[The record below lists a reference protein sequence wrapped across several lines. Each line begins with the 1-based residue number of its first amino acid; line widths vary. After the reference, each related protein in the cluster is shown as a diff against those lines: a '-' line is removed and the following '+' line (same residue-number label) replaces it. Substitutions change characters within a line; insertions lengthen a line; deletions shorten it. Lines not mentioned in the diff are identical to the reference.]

1 MIYKQIGFQ
10 SDNNQEG
17 KDIMAINKEDLY
29 FFIKK
34 PRFAVVISVFIVI
47 LGLLS
52 LFGLQQ
58 EKYPNIT
65 PPQVSVSASY
75 PGASAAVIES
85 SVASLL
91 ESELNGVKDMLYMSS
106 TSYDASYSLD
116 IYFKTGTDND
126 VNLMNVQNK
135 IQQVQALL
143 PSDVT
148 AQGVTAETQVGGTGA
163 IILNLASDNDSWSQL
178 DLTNYANIYVKD
190 AIKRISGVGSVN
202 VFGADDYS
210 MRIWLDPA
218 KLASYKVSIS
228 EIKTAIQNQNAQF
241 ATGALGDQP
250 TDANPSL
257 KLSLLTKGRLQTP
270 EEFGNIIV
278 RSNSDGS
285 NVRLKELARIELGAK
300 TYTKFGLVDTKPG
313 ALIQVMPLPG
323 ANTIEICNNVYKT
336 MDELSRTLPDSLKLD
351 IMMDSST
358 FINESMSEVEFTII
372 LTSLI
377 VILIIFVF
385 LGDFNATLI
394 PCVTIPVSLIGTFI
408 ALKVLGM
415 SLNLLTLFALV
426 LAVAVVVDDA
436 IVVIENVKRHMETGK
451 SAVEATQISMKEV
464 GGSLVAMASVLMAV
478 FVPMCFM
485 TGLSGTMYK
494 QFAVCIAVSI
504 ALSAICALSL
514 SPAMCSII
522 LKTSKPKQN
531 DKLTWLKIAQEYIN
545 RGLAIFNENFNKLTN
560 YYLDI
565 VKKFVH
571 DQKLTIITYIAI
583 VLLMLGL
590 FKIIPTGFIPD
601 EDQGTLIA
609 AITLPDGASLNRTKD
624 VCIKFTKAIEDIE
637 GIDKDRIIA
646 FGGMGPSNQANVVIQ
661 LKEWG
666 ERKVGPIGWVIRKIQ
681 GRPTNLSHNAI
692 LGEIYKRTSDI
703 NEASIFTLSPPAID
717 GLGMMGGFEFQLLST
732 GNANFQ
738 DIAATAA
745 EFAGMANQDAALQNV
760 YTQFQANVP
769 QYLLNIDYDKA
780 LAQGVDISELQNTLS
795 STLSYSYL
803 NDFNKLGRVFKVF
816 MQAEGDYRNKI
827 EDLQKIYVINTK
839 GEPVPVMTMMNAKQ
853 TVGAVS
859 ITRFNQFRSAKIQ
872 GSQANGKSSGEAM
885 NAMEALA
892 KKTLPRDYSFA
903 WSGTSLQERESSG
916 QTGIVVGFALLF
928 VYLFLVALYESWTI
942 PVAVLL
948 ISPVALVGALIF
960 QLMMGQSLDLYS
972 QVGLIT
978 LIGLAAK
985 QSILIVEF
993 AKDEHEVN
1001 GLTIYDAAVKAAE
1014 LRFRAIMMTEAA
1026 FILGIL
1032 PLLFAT
1038 GAGANSRI
1046 SVGSTVIGGM
1056 IVAATLGTIL
1066 TPAFYVIIQNF
1077 VDKKWNNKADN

>member
-1 MIYKQIGFQ
+1 MTIK
-10 SDNNQEG
+10 
-17 KDIMAINKEDLY
+17 KEDLY

-34 PRFAVVISVFIVI
+34 PRFAVVISILIVI

-65 PPQVSVSASY
+65 PPQVTISAYY

-85 SVASLL
+85 SIASLL
-91 ESELNGVKDMLYMSS
+91 ESQLNGVQDMIYMAS
-106 TSYDASYSLD
+106 TSYDGAYNLN

-126 VNLMNVQNK
+126 INLMNVQNK
-135 IQQVQALL
+135 LQQVQSLL
-143 PSDVT
+143 PQEVLQ
-148 AQGVTAETQVGGTGA
+148 QGLTAENKVGGAGA
-163 IILNLASDNDSWSQL
+163 IILNLASEDDSWNQL

-190 AIKRISGVGSVN
+190 AIKRINGVGSVN

-210 MRIWLDPA
+210 MRIWIDPH
-218 KLASYKVSIS
+218 KLASYKVSIAD
-228 EIKTAIQNQNAQF
+228 IKNAIRNQNIQLSS
-241 ATGALGDQP
+241 GALGDQP

-285 NVRLKELARIELGAK
+285 KLKLKEISRVELGAK
-300 TYTKFGLVDTKPG
+300 SYSMFGIVNTKPA

-323 ANTIEICNNVYKT
+323 ANTVEICNNIYKT
-336 MDELSRTLPDSLKLD
+336 MDELSQTFPDSLKLD

-358 FINESMSEVEFTII
+358 FINESMSEVEFTIL
-372 LTSLI
+372 LTSII

-385 LGDFNATLI
+385 LGDFKATLI
-394 PCVTIPVSLIGTFI
+394 PCVTIPVSLVGTFI
-408 ALKVLGM
+408 ALKALGM

-436 IVVIENVKRHMETGK
+436 IVVIENVKRHIEDGK
-451 SAVEATQISMKEV
+451 SALEATQITMGEV
-464 GGSLVAMASVLMAV
+464 GGSLVAMAAVLMAV

-485 TGLSGTMYK
+485 SGLSGTMYK

-504 ALSAICALSL
+504 AFSAVCALSL

-522 LKTSKPKQN
+522 LKPSKKKKNFDKFLWVKTAQEYLN
-531 DKLTWLKIAQEYIN
+531 KGIEIFNEYFDKLTKYYI
-545 RGLAIFNENFNKLTN
+545 
-560 YYLDI
+560 DI

-571 DQKLTIITYIAI
+571 NKKLTIITYIAI

-601 EDQGTLIA
+601 EDQGMLISVV
-609 AITLPDGASLNRTKD
+609 TLPDGASLNRTKD
-624 VCIKFTKAIEDIE
+624 VCLKFIKAIEDIE
-637 GIDKDRIIA
+637 GIDKDRVIA
-646 FGGMGPSNQANVVIQ
+646 FGGFGPSNQANIVIQ
-661 LKEWG
+661 LTEWG
-666 ERKVGPIGWVIRKIQ
+666 ERKVNPISWVIRKIQ
-681 GRPTNLSHNAI
+681 GKQTDLSHNGI
-692 LGEIYKRTSDI
+692 LGEIYKRTADI
-703 NEASIFTLSPPAID
+703 KEAAIFTLSPPAID
-717 GLGMMGGFEFQLLST
+717 GLGMAGGFEYQLMST
-732 GNANFQ
+732 GNASVQ
-738 DIAATAA
+738 DIAAFA
-745 EFAGMANQDAALQNV
+745 EEFIAKANQEPALQNV

-769 QYLLNIDYDKA
+769 QYQLDIDYEKA
-780 LAQGVDISELQNTLS
+780 LAQGVDLSELHDTLA
-795 STLSYSYL
+795 STLSYSYI

-827 EDLQKIYVINTK
+827 EDLQKIFVMNQK
-839 GEPVPVMTMMNAKQ
+839 GQPVPIMTMITPKQ

-859 ITRFNQFRSAKIQ
+859 ITRFNQFRAAQIQ
-872 GSQANGKSSGEAM
+872 GSPASGKSSGEAM
-885 NAMEALA
+885 KAMQDLS
-892 KKTLPRDYSFA
+892 KKILPRDYTFA
-903 WSGTSLQERESSG
+903 WSGTSLQEKESSG
-916 QTGIVVGFALLF
+916 QTGLVVGFALLF
-928 VYLFLVALYESWTI
+928 VYLFLVALYESWMI

-948 ISPVALVGALIF
+948 ISPVAVVGALIF
-960 QLMMGQSLDLYS
+960 QLMMDQALDLYS

-993 AKDEHEVN
+993 AKEEHEAH
-1001 GLTIYDAAVKAAE
+1001 GLSIYDAAIKAAF

-1032 PLLFAT
+1032 PLLFAS

-1056 IVAATLGTIL
+1056 IVAATLGTVL
-1066 TPAFYVIIQNF
+1066 TPAFYVIIQDI
-1077 VDKKWNNKADN
+1077 VDKYFNNKSEQDDETI

>member
-1 MIYKQIGFQ
+1 
-10 SDNNQEG
+10 
-17 KDIMAINKEDLY
+17 MAINKEDLY

-34 PRFAVVISVFIVI
+34 PRFAVVISVLIVI

-65 PPQVSVSASY
+65 PPQVTISASY

-85 SVASLL
+85 SIASLL
-91 ESELNGVKDMLYMSS
+91 ESQLNGVQDMIYMSS
-106 TSYDASYSLD
+106 TSYDNAYNLT
-116 IYFKTGTDND
+116 IFFKTGTDND
-126 VNLMNVQNK
+126 INLMNVQNK
-135 IQQVQALL
+135 LQQVQALL
-143 PSDVT
+143 PQEVVQ
-148 AQGVTAETQVGGTGA
+148 QGLTAENKVGGAGA
-163 IILNLASDNDSWSQL
+163 IILNLASEDGSWNQL

-190 AIKRISGVGSVN
+190 AIKRINGVGSVN

-210 MRIWLDPA
+210 MRIWLDPT
-218 KLASYKVSIS
+218 KLASYKVTIA
-228 EIKTAIQNQNAQF
+228 EIQNAIRTQNIQLSA
-241 ATGALGDQP
+241 GALGDKP
-250 TDANPSL
+250 TNANPSL

-278 RSNSDGS
+278 RSNADGS
-285 NVRLKELARIELGAK
+285 KIRLKDLSRVELGAK
-300 TYTKFGLVDTKPG
+300 SYSMFGIVDGQPA

-323 ANTIEICNNVYKT
+323 ANTVEICNNIYKT
-336 MDELSRTLPDSLKLD
+336 IDELSATFPDSLKLD

-358 FINESMSEVEFTII
+358 FINESMNEVEFTIL

-385 LGDFNATLI
+385 LGDFKATLI
-394 PCVTIPVSLIGTFI
+394 PCVTIPVSLVGTFI
-408 ALKVLGM
+408 ALKALGM

-436 IVVIENVKRHMETGK
+436 IVVIENVKRHIEEGK
-451 SAVEATQISMKEV
+451 SAIEATQITMGEV
-464 GGSLVAMASVLMAV
+464 GGSLVAMAAVLMAV

-485 TGLSGTMYK
+485 SGLSGTMYK

-504 ALSAICALSL
+504 AFSAVCALSL
-514 SPAMCSII
+514 SPAMCSIL
-522 LKTSKPKQN
+522 LKPAKKNENEKPS
-531 DKLTWLKIAQEYIN
+531 WIKIAEEYIN
-545 RGLAIFNENFNKLTN
+545 KGLAIFNENFDKLTN
-560 YYLDI
+560 YYTEL
-565 VKKFVH
+565 VKKFVY
-571 DQKLTIITYIAI
+571 DKKLTIITYIAI

-590 FKIIPTGFIPD
+590 FKVIPTGFIPD
-601 EDQGTLIA
+601 EDQGMLISVV
-609 AITLPDGASLNRTKD
+609 TLPDGASLNRTEA
-624 VCIKFTKAIEDIE
+624 VCNKFIKAIDGIE
-637 GIDKDRIIA
+637 GIDKERVIA
-646 FGGMGPSNQANVVIQ
+646 FGGFGPSNQATIVIQ

-666 ERKVGPIGWVIRKIQ
+666 ERKVNPISWVIRAIQ
-681 GRPTNLSHNAI
+681 GRQTDLSHNGI
-692 LGEIYKRTSDI
+692 LSEIYKRTADI

-717 GLGMMGGFEFQLLST
+717 GLGMAGGFEYQLMST
-732 GNANFQ
+732 GNASVQ
-738 DIAATAA
+738 DLAAFTSEFIAK
-745 EFAGMANQDAALQNV
+745 ANEDPALNYV

-769 QYLLNIDYDKA
+769 QYQLDIDYDKA
-780 LAQGVDISELQNTLS
+780 LAQGVDLNELHNTLA
-795 STLSYSYL
+795 STLSYSYI

-827 EDLQKIYVINTK
+827 EDLQKIFVINK
-839 GEPVPVMTMMNAKQ
+839 NGQPVPIMTMITPKQ

-859 ITRFNQFRSAKIQ
+859 ITRFNQFRSAQIQ
-872 GSQANGKSSGEAM
+872 GSPASGKSSGDAM
-885 NAMEALA
+885 KAMANLS
-892 KKTLPRDYSFA
+892 KKYLPHDYTYA
-903 WSGTSLQERESSG
+903 WSGTSLQEQESSG
-916 QTGIVVGFALLF
+916 QTGLVVGFALLF
-928 VYLFLVALYESWTI
+928 VYLFLVALYESWMI

-948 ISPVALVGALIF
+948 ISPVALIGALIF
-960 QLMMGQSLDLYS
+960 QLMMGQALDLYS

-993 AKDEHEVN
+993 AKEEHESH
-1001 GLTIYDAAVKAAE
+1001 GLSIYDAAIKAAI

-1032 PLLFAT
+1032 PLLFAS

-1056 IVAATLGTIL
+1056 IVAATLGTVL
-1066 TPAFYVIIQNF
+1066 TPAFYVIVQDM
-1077 VDKKWNNKADN
+1077 VDKKFNNKRELV

>member
-1 MIYKQIGFQ
+1 
-10 SDNNQEG
+10 
-17 KDIMAINKEDLY
+17 MAINKEDLY

-34 PRFAVVISVFIVI
+34 PRFAVVISVIIVI

-65 PPQVSVSASY
+65 PPQVTISAYY
-75 PGASAAVIES
+75 PGASASVIES
-85 SVASLL
+85 SIASLL
-91 ESELNGVKDMLYMSS
+91 ESQLNGVKDMIYMSS
-106 TSYDASYSLD
+106 TSYDGAYNLN

-126 VNLMNVQNK
+126 INLMNVQNK
-135 IQQVQALL
+135 LQQVQALL
-143 PSDVT
+143 PQEVMQ
-148 AQGVTAETQVGGTGA
+148 QGLTAENKVGGAGA
-163 IILNLASDNDSWSQL
+163 IILNLASDNESWNQL

-190 AIKRISGVGSVN
+190 AIKRINGVGSVN

-218 KLASYKVSIS
+218 KLASYKVTIA
-228 EIKTAIQNQNAQF
+228 EIQNAIRTQNVQLSA
-241 ATGALGDQP
+241 GALGDKP
-250 TDANPSL
+250 TNANPSL

-270 EEFGNIIV
+270 EEFGNIII
-278 RSNSDGS
+278 RSNKDGS
-285 NVRLKELARIELGAK
+285 KLRLKEVSRVELGAK
-300 TYTKFGLVDTKPG
+300 SYSMFGIVDGKPA

-323 ANTIEICNNVYKT
+323 ANTVEICNNIYKT
-336 MDELSRTLPDSLKLD
+336 MDELSQTLPDSLKLD
-351 IMMDSST
+351 IMMDSSV
-358 FINESMSEVEFTII
+358 FINESMDEVEFTIL

-385 LGDFNATLI
+385 LGDFKATLI
-394 PCVTIPVSLIGTFI
+394 PCVTIPVSLVGTFI
-408 ALKVLGM
+408 ALKALGM

-436 IVVIENVKRHMETGK
+436 IVVIENVKRHIEDGK
-451 SAVEATQISMKEV
+451 SALEATQITMGEV
-464 GGSLVAMASVLMAV
+464 GGSLVAMAAVLMAV

-504 ALSAICALSL
+504 AFSAVCALSL

-522 LKTSKPKQN
+522 LKPSKKKEN
-531 DKLTWLKIAQEYIN
+531 DKLPWLKIAEEYIN
-545 RGLAIFNENFNKLTN
+545 KGLEIFNEKFDKLTD
-560 YYLDI
+560 YYIEL

-571 DQKLTIITYIAI
+571 DKKLTIITYVAI

-590 FKIIPTGFIPD
+590 FKVIPTGFIPD
-601 EDQGTLIA
+601 EDQGMLISVV
-609 AITLPDGASLNRTKD
+609 TLPDGASLNRTEA
-624 VCIKFTKAIEDIE
+624 VCNKFIRAIDGIE
-637 GIDKDRIIA
+637 GIDKDRVIA
-646 FGGMGPSNQANVVIQ
+646 FGGFGPSNQATIVIQ

-666 ERKVGPIGWVIRKIQ
+666 ERKVNPIDWVLRVIQ
-681 GRPTNLSHNAI
+681 GRQTDLSHNGI
-692 LGEIYKRTSDI
+692 LTEIYKRTADI

-717 GLGMMGGFEFQLLST
+717 GLGMAGGFEYQLMST
-732 GNANFQ
+732 GNASVQ
-738 DIAATAA
+738 DLAAFANEFIAK
-745 EFAGMANQDAALQNV
+745 ANQDPSLQNV

-769 QYLLNIDYDKA
+769 QYQLDIDYEKA
-780 LAQGVDISELQNTLS
+780 LAQGVDLDELHNTLA
-795 STLSYSYL
+795 STLSYSYI

-827 EDLQKIYVINTK
+827 EDLHKIYVMNK
-839 GEPVPVMTMMNAKQ
+839 NGQPVPIMTMITPKQ

-859 ITRFNQFRSAKIQ
+859 ITRFNQFRAAQIQ
-872 GSQANGKSSGEAM
+872 GSPANGKSSGDAM
-885 NAMEALA
+885 KAMVNLS
-892 KKTLPRDYSFA
+892 KKNLPHDYTFA
-903 WSGTSLQERESSG
+903 WSGTSLQELESSG

-928 VYLFLVALYESWTI
+928 VYLFLVALYESWMI

-948 ISPVALVGALIF
+948 ISPVAIVGALIF
-960 QLMMGQSLDLYS
+960 QLMMGQALDLYS

-993 AKDEHEVN
+993 AKEEHEAH
-1001 GLTIYDAAVKAAE
+1001 GLNIYDAAIKASL

-1032 PLLFAT
+1032 PLLFAS

-1056 IVAATLGTIL
+1056 IVAATLGTVL
-1066 TPAFYVIIQNF
+1066 TPAFYVIIQDL
-1077 VDKKWNNKADN
+1077 VDKKFNTHNENC

>member
-1 MIYKQIGFQ
+1 
-10 SDNNQEG
+10 
-17 KDIMAINKEDLY
+17 MAINKKDLY

-34 PRFAVVISVFIVI
+34 PRFAVVISTVIVI

-65 PPQVSVSASY
+65 PPQVTISAYY

-85 SVASLL
+85 SIASLL
-91 ESELNGVKDMLYMSS
+91 ESQLNGVKDMIYMSS
-106 TSYDASYSLD
+106 TSYDGTYNLN
-116 IYFKTGTDND
+116 IFFKTGTDND
-126 VNLMNVQNK
+126 INLMNVQNK
-135 IQQVQALL
+135 LQQVQSLL
-143 PSDVT
+143 PQEVVQ
-148 AQGVTAETQVGGTGA
+148 QGITAENKVGGAGA
-163 IILNLASDNDSWSQL
+163 IILNLASENDSWNQL

-190 AIKRISGVGSVN
+190 AIKRINGVGSVN

-218 KLASYKVSIS
+218 KLASYKVTIA
-228 EIKTAIQNQNAQF
+228 EIKNAIQNQNIQLSA
-241 ATGALGDQP
+241 GALGDQP

-278 RSNSDGS
+278 RSNADGS
-285 NVRLKELARIELGAK
+285 NLRLKELSRVELGAK
-300 TYTKFGLVDTKPG
+300 SYSMFGIVNTKPA

-323 ANTIEICNNVYKT
+323 ANTVEICDNIYKT
-336 MDELSRTLPDSLKLD
+336 MDELSQTFPDSLKLD

-358 FINESMSEVEFTII
+358 FINESMSEVEFTIL

-377 VILIIFVF
+377 VILIIFIF
-385 LGDFNATLI
+385 LGDFKATFI

-408 ALKVLGM
+408 ALKLLGM

-436 IVVIENVKRHMETGK
+436 IVVIENVKRHIEDGK
-451 SAVEATQISMKEV
+451 SALEATQITMGEV
-464 GGSLVAMASVLMAV
+464 GGSLVAMAAVLMAV

-485 TGLSGTMYK
+485 SGLSGTMYK

-504 ALSAICALSL
+504 AFSAICALSL

-522 LKTSKPKQN
+522 LKPSKKIDFN
-531 DKLTWLKIAQEYIN
+531 KFNWLKTAQDYLN
-545 RGLAIFNENFNKLTN
+545 KGLAIFNEYFDKLTA
-560 YYLDI
+560 YYIEL
-565 VKKFVH
+565 VKKFVINK
-571 DQKLTIITYIAI
+571 KLTIITYISI
-583 VLLMLGL
+583 VFLMLGL

-601 EDQGTLIA
+601 EDQGMLISVV
-609 AITLPDGASLNRTKD
+609 TLPDGASLNRTKD
-624 VCIKFTKAIEDIE
+624 VCLKFIKAIDGIE
-637 GIDKDRIIA
+637 GIDQNRVIA
-646 FGGMGPSNQANVVIQ
+646 FGGFGPSNQANIVIQ
-661 LKEWG
+661 LTEWG
-666 ERKVGPIGWVIRKIQ
+666 ERKVNPISWIIRKIQ
-681 GRPTNLSHNAI
+681 GKQTDLSHNGI
-692 LGEIYKRTSDI
+692 LNEIYERTADI
-703 NEASIFTLSPPAID
+703 NEAAIFTLSPPAID
-717 GLGMMGGFEFQLLST
+717 GLGMMGGFEYQLMST
-732 GNANFQ
+732 GNASVQ
-738 DIAATAA
+738 DIAAFA
-745 EFAGMANQDAALQNV
+745 EEFIAKANQDPSLQSV

-769 QYLLNIDYDKA
+769 QYQLDIDYEKA
-780 LAQGVDISELQNTLS
+780 LAQGVDLSELHNTLA
-795 STLSYSYL
+795 STLSYSYI

-827 EDLQKIYVINTK
+827 EDLQKIFVINTK
-839 GEPVPVMTMMNAKQ
+839 GQPVPIMTMITPKQ

-859 ITRFNQFRSAKIQ
+859 ITRFNQFRAAQIQ
-872 GSQANGKSSGEAM
+872 GSPANGKSSGDAI
-885 NAMEALA
+885 NAMQNLS
-892 KKTLPRDYSFA
+892 KKILPRDYTFA
-903 WSGTSLQERESSG
+903 WSGTSLQEKESSG

-928 VYLFLVALYESWTI
+928 VYLFLVALYESWMI

-948 ISPVALVGALIF
+948 ISPVALIGALIF
-960 QLMMGQSLDLYS
+960 QLMIGQSLDLYS

-993 AKDEHEVN
+993 AKEEHENN
-1001 GLTIYDAAVKAAE
+1001 GLTIQEAAVKAAL

-1056 IVAATLGTIL
+1056 ITAATLGTVL
-1066 TPAFYVIIQNF
+1066 TPAFYVIVQETI
-1077 VDKKWNNKADN
+1077 DKHFNNKREKDDEII

>member
-1 MIYKQIGFQ
+1 MGIK
-10 SDNNQEG
+10 
-17 KDIMAINKEDLY
+17 KDDLY

-34 PRFAVVISVFIVI
+34 PRFAVVISALIVI

-65 PPQVSVSASY
+65 PPQVTISAYY

-85 SVASLL
+85 SIASLL
-91 ESELNGVKDMLYMSS
+91 ESQLNGVQDMIYMSS
-106 TSYDASYSLD
+106 TSYDGAYNLT
-116 IYFKTGTDND
+116 IFFKTGTDND
-126 VNLMNVQNK
+126 INLMNVQNK
-135 IQQVQALL
+135 LQQVQSLL
-143 PSDVT
+143 PQEVLQ
-148 AQGVTAETQVGGTGA
+148 QGLTAENKVGGAGA
-163 IILNLASDNDSWSQL
+163 IILNLASEDDSWNQL

-190 AIKRISGVGSVN
+190 AIKRINGVGSVN

-218 KLASYKVSIS
+218 KLASYKVKIS
-228 EIKTAIQNQNAQF
+228 EIKEAIQNQNIQLSA
-241 ATGALGDQP
+241 GALGDQP

-270 EEFGNIIV
+270 EEFGNIII

-285 NVRLKELARIELGAK
+285 KLRLKELSRVELGAK
-300 TYTKFGLVDTKPG
+300 SYSMFGIVNTKPA

-323 ANTIEICNNVYKT
+323 ANTVEICNSVYKT
-336 MDELSRTLPDSLKLD
+336 MYELSQTFPDSLKLD

-358 FINESMSEVEFTII
+358 FINESMSEVEFTIL

-385 LGDFNATLI
+385 LGDFKATLI
-394 PCVTIPVSLIGTFI
+394 PCVTIPVSLVGTFI
-408 ALKVLGM
+408 ALKALGM

-436 IVVIENVKRHMETGK
+436 IVVIENVKRHIEEGK
-451 SAVEATQISMKEV
+451 SALEATQITMGEV
-464 GGSLVAMASVLMAV
+464 GSSLVAMAAVLMAV

-485 TGLSGTMYK
+485 SGLSGTMYK

-504 ALSAICALSL
+504 AFSAICALSL

-522 LKTSKPKQN
+522 LNPSKKKDFGKFPWVQTAQEYLNKGLEIFN
-531 DKLTWLKIAQEYIN
+531 VYFDKLTTFYI
-545 RGLAIFNENFNKLTN
+545 
-560 YYLDI
+560 DV
-565 VKKFVH
+565 VKKFVI
-571 DQKLTIITYIAI
+571 DKKLTIITYVAI
-583 VLLMLGL
+583 VMLMLGL
-590 FKIIPTGFIPD
+590 FKVIPTGFIPD
-601 EDQGTLIA
+601 EDQGMLISVV
-609 AITLPDGASLNRTKD
+609 TLPDGASLNRTKD
-624 VCIKFTKAIEDIE
+624 VCAKFIKKIEDIE
-637 GIDKDRIIA
+637 GIDKNRVIA
-646 FGGMGPSNQANVVIQ
+646 FGGAGPSNQATIVIQ
-661 LKEWG
+661 LTEWG
-666 ERKVGPIGWVIRKIQ
+666 ERKVNPISWVIRTIQ
-681 GRPTNLSHNAI
+681 GKQTDLSHNGI
-692 LGEIYKRTSDI
+692 LGEIYKRTADI
-703 NEASIFTLSPPAID
+703 NEAAIFTLSPPAID
-717 GLGMMGGFEFQLLST
+717 GLGMAGGFEYQLMST
-732 GNANFQ
+732 GNASVQ
-738 DIAATAA
+738 DLAAFAEEFIAK
-745 EFAGMANQDAALQNV
+745 ANQDPSLQNV

-769 QYLLNIDYDKA
+769 QYQLDIDYEKA
-780 LAQGVDISELQNTLS
+780 LAQGVDLSELHNTLA
-795 STLSYSYL
+795 STLSYSYV

-827 EDLQKIYVINTK
+827 EDLQKIFVINTN
-839 GEPVPVMTMMNAKQ
+839 GQPVPIMTMITPKQ

-859 ITRFNQFRSAKIQ
+859 ITRFNQFRAAQIQ
-872 GSQANGKSSGEAM
+872 GSPANGKSSGAAM
-885 NAMEALA
+885 KAMQNLS
-892 KKTLPRDYSFA
+892 KKLLPRDYTFA
-903 WSGTSLQERESSG
+903 WSGTSLQEKESSG
-916 QTGIVVGFALLF
+916 QTGLVVGFALLF
-928 VYLFLVALYESWTI
+928 VYLFLVALYESWMI

-948 ISPVALVGALIF
+948 ISPVAIVGALIF
-960 QLMMGQSLDLYS
+960 QLMMGQALDLYS

-993 AKDEHEVN
+993 AKEEHEAH
-1001 GLTIYDAAVKAAE
+1001 GLTIQDAAVKAAL

-1032 PLLFAT
+1032 PLLFAS

-1056 IVAATLGTIL
+1056 IVAATIGTVL
-1066 TPAFYVIIQNF
+1066 TPAFYVVIQDI
-1077 VDKKWNNKADN
+1077 VDKYFNNKKDNEYEM

>member
-1 MIYKQIGFQ
+1 
-10 SDNNQEG
+10 
-17 KDIMAINKEDLY
+17 MAINKEDLY

-34 PRFAVVISVFIVI
+34 PRFAVVISAFIVI
-47 LGLLS
+47 VGLIS

-65 PPQVSVSASY
+65 PPQVEVTASY

-143 PSDVT
+143 PSDVIN
-148 AQGVTAETQVGGTGA
+148 QGVTAETQVGGTGA

-202 VFGADDYS
+202 VFGADEYS
-210 MRIWLDPA
+210 MRIWLDPV
-218 KLASYKVSIS
+218 KLASYKVTMS
-228 EIKTAIQNQNAQF
+228 EIESAIKSQNAQF

-250 TDANPSL
+250 TNANPSL

-270 EEFGNIIV
+270 EEFGNIII

-285 NVRLKELARIELGAK
+285 SVRLKEIARIELGAK

-336 MDELSRTLPDSLKLD
+336 IDEVSRTLPDSLKLD
-351 IMMDSST
+351 IMMDSAI

-385 LGDFNATLI
+385 LGDFKATLI
-394 PCVTIPVSLIGTFI
+394 PCVTIPVSLVGTFI

-436 IVVIENVKRHMETGK
+436 IVVIENVKRHIENGK
-451 SAVEATQISMKEV
+451 NAIEATQLSMQEV
-464 GGSLVAMASVLMAV
+464 GGSLIAMASVLMAV

-494 QFAVCIAVSI
+494 QFAVCISVSI

-514 SPAMCSII
+514 SPAMCSIL
-522 LKTSKPKQN
+522 LKENKHPKPLPKFLEKVN
-531 DKLTWLKIAQEYIN
+531 AYISVVIT
-545 RGLAIFNENFNKLTN
+545 IFNEKFEQLTK
-560 YYLDI
+560 YYLDM
-565 VKKFVH
+565 VNKFVH
-571 DQKLTIITYIAI
+571 NKKLTIITYVAI
-583 VLLMLGL
+583 VILMLGL

-601 EDQGTLIA
+601 EDQGTLIS

-624 VCIKFTKAIEDIE
+624 VCVKFTKAIEDIE

-666 ERKVGPIGWVIRKIQ
+666 ERKVGPVDWIIRKFQ

-692 LGEIYKRTSDI
+692 LGEIYKRTADI

-717 GLGMMGGFEFQLLST
+717 GLGMMGGFEFQMLST
-732 GNANFQ
+732 GNASLQ
-738 DIAATAA
+738 DIAATAE
-745 EFAGMANQDAALQNV
+745 EFIGIANQNAAIQNV

-769 QYLLNIDYDKA
+769 QYLLDIDYDKA
-780 LAQGVDISELQNTLS
+780 LAHSVDISELQDTLS
-795 STLSYSYL
+795 STLSYSYI

-839 GEPVPVMTMMNAKQ
+839 GQPVPIMTMITPHQ
-853 TVGAVS
+853 TTGAVS

-872 GSQANGKSSGEAM
+872 GSPANGKSSGEAM
-885 NAMEALA
+885 NAMEQLA

-916 QTGIVVGFALLF
+916 QTGMVVGFALLF
-928 VYLFLVALYESWTI
+928 VYLFLVALYESWMI

-993 AKDEHEVN
+993 AMDEHEKN
-1001 GLTIYDAAVKAAE
+1001 GHTIYDAAVIAAR

-1032 PLLFAT
+1032 PLLFAS

-1056 IVAATLGTIL
+1056 LVAATLGTVL
-1066 TPAFYVIIQNF
+1066 TPAFYVIIQDV
-1077 VDKKWNNKADN
+1077 VDKYFNNKKDSEL

>member
-1 MIYKQIGFQ
+1 
-10 SDNNQEG
+10 
-17 KDIMAINKEDLY
+17 MAINKEDLY

-34 PRFAVVISVFIVI
+34 PRFSVVISVLIVI
-47 LGLLS
+47 LGILS
-52 LFGLQQ
+52 LLGLQQ

-65 PPQVSVSASY
+65 PPQVTITANY
-75 PGASAAVIES
+75 PGASASVIES
-85 SVASLL
+85 SIASLL
-91 ESELNGVKDMLYMSS
+91 ESQLNGVKDMIYMSS
-106 TSYDASYSLD
+106 TSYDGAYNLN
-116 IYFKTGTDND
+116 IFFKTGTDND
-126 VNLMNVQNK
+126 INLMNVQNK
-135 IQQVQALL
+135 LQQVQALL
-143 PSDVT
+143 PQEVMQ
-148 AQGVTAETQVGGTGA
+148 QGVTAENKVGGAGA
-163 IILNLASDNDSWSQL
+163 IILNLGSENDSWNQL

-190 AIKRISGVGSVN
+190 AIKRINGVGSVN

-218 KLASYKVSIS
+218 KLASYKVSIE
-228 EIKTAIQNQNAQF
+228 EIKTAIQNQNIQLSA
-241 ATGALGDQP
+241 GALGDQP

-270 EEFGNIIV
+270 EEFGNIII

-285 NVRLKELARIELGAK
+285 KLRLKEVSRVELGAK
-300 TYTKFGLVDTKPG
+300 SYSIFGIVNTKPA

-323 ANTIEICNNVYKT
+323 ANTVEICNNIYKT
-336 MDELSRTLPDSLKLD
+336 MDELSKTLPDSLKLD

-358 FINESMSEVEFTII
+358 FINESMSEVEFTIL

-385 LGDFNATLI
+385 LGDFKATLI

-408 ALKVLGM
+408 ALKALGM

-436 IVVIENVKRHMETGK
+436 IVVIENVKRHIEEGK
-451 SAVEATQISMKEV
+451 TAIEATQITMKEV
-464 GGSLVAMASVLMAV
+464 GSSLVAMAAVLMAV

-485 TGLSGTMYK
+485 SGLSGTMYK

-504 ALSAICALSL
+504 AFSAICALSL

-522 LKTSKPKQN
+522 LKPSKKN
-531 DKLTWLKIAQEYIN
+531 EKDKITLLKIAEEYIN
-545 RGLAIFNENFNKLTN
+545 KGITIFNNAFDKLTN
-560 YYLDI
+560 YYIDV

-571 DQKLTIITYIAI
+571 DKKLTIITYVAI
-583 VLLMLGL
+583 VVLMLGL

-601 EDQGTLIA
+601 EDQGMLISVV
-609 AITLPDGASLNRTKD
+609 TLPDGASLNRTED
-624 VCIKFTKAIEDIE
+624 VCAKFIRQINGIE
-637 GIDKDRIIA
+637 GIDQDRVIA
-646 FGGMGPSNQANVVIQ
+646 FGGFGPSNQATIVIQ

-666 ERKVGPIGWVIRKIQ
+666 ERKVNPISWIVRKIQ
-681 GRPTNLSHNAI
+681 GRQTDLSHNGI
-692 LGEIYKRTSDI
+692 LTEIYKRTADI

-717 GLGMMGGFEFQLLST
+717 GLGMAGGFEYQLMST
-732 GNANFQ
+732 GNASVQ
-738 DIAATAA
+738 DLAAFANEFIAK
-745 EFAGMANQDAALQNV
+745 ANQDPALQNV

-769 QYLLNIDYDKA
+769 QYELDIDYEKA
-780 LAQGVDISELQNTLS
+780 LAQGVDLNELHNTLA
-795 STLSYSYL
+795 STLSYSYI
-803 NDFNKLGRVFKVF
+803 NDFNKLGRVYKVF

-827 EDLQKIYVINTK
+827 EDLHKIYVMNKK
-839 GEPVPVMTMMNAKQ
+839 GQPVPIMTMITPKQ

-859 ITRFNQFRSAKIQ
+859 ITRFNQFRAAQIQ
-872 GSQANGKSSGEAM
+872 GSPASGKSSGAAM
-885 NAMEALA
+885 KAMADLS
-892 KKTLPRDYSFA
+892 KKNLPHDYTFA
-903 WSGTSLQERESSG
+903 WSGTSLQEKESSG
-916 QTGIVVGFALLF
+916 QTGLVVGFALLF
-928 VYLFLVALYESWTI
+928 VYLFLVALYESWMI

-948 ISPVALVGALIF
+948 ISPVAIVGALIF
-960 QLMMGQSLDLYS
+960 QLMMGQALDLYS

-993 AKDEHEVN
+993 AKEEHEAH
-1001 GLTIYDAAVKAAE
+1001 GLTIYDAAIKAAL

-1032 PLLFAT
+1032 PLLFAS

-1056 IVAATLGTIL
+1056 LVAATIGTVL
-1066 TPAFYVIIQNF
+1066 TPAFYVIIQEI
-1077 VDKKWNNKADN
+1077 VDKHFNNKEDENYENQ

>member
-1 MIYKQIGFQ
+1 
-10 SDNNQEG
+10 
-17 KDIMAINKEDLY
+17 MAIDKKDLY
-29 FFIKK
+29 FFIRK
-34 PRFAVVISVFIVI
+34 PRFSVVISVIIVI

-65 PPQVSVSASY
+65 PPQVTISAYY

-91 ESELNGVKDMLYMSS
+91 ESQLNGVKDMIYMSS
-106 TSYDASYSLD
+106 TSYDGAYNLN

-135 IQQVQALL
+135 LQQVQSLL
-143 PSDVT
+143 PQEVLQ
-148 AQGVTAETQVGGTGA
+148 QGLTAENKVGGAGA
-163 IILNLASDNDSWSQL
+163 IILNLASDNGSWNQL

-190 AIKRISGVGSVN
+190 AIKRINGVGSVN

-210 MRIWLDPA
+210 IRIWLDPA
-218 KLASYKVSIS
+218 KLASYKVKIS
-228 EIKTAIQNQNAQF
+228 DIRDAITNQNVQLS
-241 ATGALGDQP
+241 TGALGDRP

-270 EEFGNIIV
+270 EEFGNIII

-285 NVRLKELARIELGAK
+285 KLRLKELSRVELGAK
-300 TYTKFGLVDTKPG
+300 SYNMFGIVNTKPA

-323 ANTIEICNNVYKT
+323 ANTVEICNNIYKT
-336 MDELSRTLPDSLKLD
+336 IDELSQTFPDSLKLD

-358 FINESMSEVEFTII
+358 FINESMDEVEFTIL

-385 LGDFNATLI
+385 LGDFKATLI

-408 ALKVLGM
+408 ALKALGM

-436 IVVIENVKRHMETGK
+436 IVVIENVKRHMEEGK
-451 SAVEATQISMKEV
+451 SALEATQITMGEV
-464 GGSLVAMASVLMAV
+464 GGSLIAMAAVLMAV

-485 TGLSGTMYK
+485 SGLSGTMYK

-504 ALSAICALSL
+504 AFSAICALSL

-522 LKTSKPKQN
+522 LKPSKKKNKQQS
-531 DKLTWLKIAQEYIN
+531 WLKIAEEYIN
-545 RGLAIFNENFNKLTN
+545 KVIAVFNEKFDKLTN
-560 YYLDI
+560 YYIEL
-565 VKKFVH
+565 VKKFAY
-571 DQKLTIITYIAI
+571 DKKLTIITYIAI

-601 EDQGTLIA
+601 EDQGMLISVV
-609 AITLPDGASLNRTKD
+609 TLPDGASLNRTED
-624 VCIKFTKAIEDIE
+624 VCKKFIKAIEDIE
-637 GIDKDRIIA
+637 GIDKNRVIA
-646 FGGMGPSNQANVVIQ
+646 FGGFGPSNQANIVIQ
-661 LKEWG
+661 LTEWG
-666 ERKVGPIGWVIRKIQ
+666 ERKVNPISWIIRKIQ
-681 GRPTNLSHNAI
+681 GKQTDLSHNGI
-692 LGEIYKRTSDI
+692 LDEIYKRTADI

-717 GLGMMGGFEFQLLST
+717 GLGMAGGFEYQLMST
-732 GNANFQ
+732 GNASVQELAAFANEF
-738 DIAATAA
+738 IAK
-745 EFAGMANQDAALQNV
+745 ANQNPALQSV

-769 QYLLNIDYDKA
+769 QYQLDIDYEKA
-780 LAQGVDISELQNTLS
+780 LAQGVDLSELHNTLA
-795 STLSYSYL
+795 STLSYSYI

-816 MQAEGDYRNKI
+816 MQAESDYRNKI
-827 EDLQKIYVINTK
+827 EDLQKIYVMNTK
-839 GEPVPVMTMMNAKQ
+839 GQPVPIMTMITPKQ

-859 ITRFNQFRSAKIQ
+859 ITRFNQFRSAQIQ
-872 GSQANGKSSGEAM
+872 GLPASGKSSGEAM
-885 NAMEALA
+885 KAMTDLS
-892 KKTLPRDYSFA
+892 KKNLPHDYTFA
-903 WSGTSLQERESSG
+903 WSGTSLQELESSG
-916 QTGIVVGFALLF
+916 QTGLVVGFALLF
-928 VYLFLVALYESWTI
+928 VYLFLVALYESWMI

-948 ISPVALVGALIF
+948 ISPVAVVGALIF
-960 QLMMGQSLDLYS
+960 QLMMGQALDLYS

-993 AKDEHEVN
+993 AKEEHEKN
-1001 GLTIYDAAVKAAE
+1001 GLTIQDAAIKAAL

-1032 PLLFAT
+1032 PLLFAS

-1056 IVAATLGTIL
+1056 IVAATLGTVL
-1066 TPAFYVIIQNF
+1066 TPAFYIIIQDIIDRHF
-1077 VDKKWNNKADN
+1077 NNKSEQDDETI

>member
-1 MIYKQIGFQ
+1 
-10 SDNNQEG
+10 
-17 KDIMAINKEDLY
+17 MAINKEDLY

-34 PRFAVVISVFIVI
+34 PRFAVVISALIVI

-65 PPQVSVSASY
+65 PPQVTISAYY

-91 ESELNGVKDMLYMSS
+91 ESQLNGVKDMIYMSS
-106 TSYDASYSLD
+106 TSYDGAYNLN
-116 IYFKTGTDND
+116 IFFKTGTDND
-126 VNLMNVQNK
+126 INLMNVQNK
-135 IQQVQALL
+135 LQQVQALL
-143 PSDVT
+143 PQDVVQ
-148 AQGVTAETQVGGTGA
+148 QGITAENKVGGAGA
-163 IILNLASDNDSWSQL
+163 IILNLASDDDSWNQL

-190 AIKRISGVGSVN
+190 AIKRIGGVGSVN

-210 MRIWLDPA
+210 IRIWIDPA
-218 KLASYKVSIS
+218 KLASYKVSIA
-228 EIKTAIQNQNAQF
+228 EIKNAIQNQNVQLSA
-241 ATGALGDQP
+241 GALGDQP

-270 EEFGNIIV
+270 EEFGNIII

-285 NVRLKELARIELGAK
+285 KLRLKELSRVELGAK
-300 TYTKFGLVDTKPG
+300 SYNMFGIVNTKPA

-323 ANTIEICNNVYKT
+323 ANTVEICDNIYKT
-336 MDELSRTLPDSLKLD
+336 IDELSQTFPDSLKLD

-358 FINESMSEVEFTII
+358 FIHESMSEVEFTIL

-385 LGDFNATLI
+385 LGDFMATLI
-394 PCVTIPVSLIGTFI
+394 PCVTIPVSLVGTFI
-408 ALKVLGM
+408 ALKALGM
-415 SLNLLTLFALV
+415 SLNLLTLFALI

-436 IVVIENVKRHMETGK
+436 IVVIENVKRHIEDGK
-451 SAVEATQISMKEV
+451 SALEATQITMGEV
-464 GGSLVAMASVLMAV
+464 GSSLVAMAAVLMAV

-485 TGLSGTMYK
+485 SGLSGTMYK

-504 ALSAICALSL
+504 AFSAVCALSL

-522 LKTSKPKQN
+522 LNPSKKKFGIDKFPWIKTV
-531 DKLTWLKIAQEYIN
+531 QEYLN
-545 RGLAIFNENFNKLTN
+545 KGLAIFNEYFDKLTQ
-560 YYLDI
+560 YYMDV
-565 VKKFVH
+565 VKKFVF
-571 DQKLTIITYIAI
+571 DKKLTIITYVAI
-583 VLLMLGL
+583 VFLMLGL

-601 EDQGTLIA
+601 EDQGMLISVV
-609 AITLPDGASLNRTKD
+609 TLPDGASLNRTKD
-624 VCIKFTKAIEDIE
+624 VCLKFIKAIDGIE
-637 GIDKDRIIA
+637 GIDQDRVIA
-646 FGGMGPSNQANVVIQ
+646 FGGYGPSNQANIVIQ
-661 LKEWG
+661 LTEWG
-666 ERKVGPIGWVIRKIQ
+666 ERKVGPLSWIVRKIQ
-681 GRPTNLSHNAI
+681 GKQTDLSHNGI
-692 LGEIYKRTSDI
+692 LAEIYNRTADI
-703 NEASIFTLSPPAID
+703 NEAAIFTLSPPAID
-717 GLGMMGGFEFQLLST
+717 GLGMMGGFEYQLMST
-732 GNANFQ
+732 GNASVQ
-738 DIAATAA
+738 DIAAFA
-745 EFAGMANQDAALQNV
+745 EEFIAKANADPALQRV

-769 QYLLNIDYDKA
+769 QYQLDIDYEKA
-780 LAQGVDISELQNTLS
+780 LAQGVDISELHNTLA
-795 STLSYSYL
+795 STLSYSYV

-827 EDLQKIYVINTK
+827 EDLQKIFVINKK
-839 GEPVPVMTMMNAKQ
+839 GQPVPIMTMITPKQ
-853 TVGAVS
+853 IVGAVS
-859 ITRFNQFRSAKIQ
+859 ITRFNQFRAAQIQ
-872 GSQANGKSSGEAM
+872 GTPASGKSSGDAM
-885 NAMEALA
+885 KAMQDLS
-892 KKTLPRDYSFA
+892 KKILPRDYTFA
-903 WSGTSLQERESSG
+903 WSGTSLQEKESSG
-916 QTGIVVGFALLF
+916 QTGLVVGFALLF
-928 VYLFLVALYESWTI
+928 VYLFLVALYESWMI

-948 ISPVALVGALIF
+948 ISPVAIVGALIF
-960 QLMMGQSLDLYS
+960 QLMMGQALDLYS

-993 AKDEHEVN
+993 AKEEHEAH
-1001 GLTIYDAAVKAAE
+1001 GLTIYDAAIKAAL

-1056 IVAATLGTIL
+1056 IVAATIGTVL
-1066 TPAFYVIIQNF
+1066 TPAFYVVIQEV
-1077 VDKKWNNKADN
+1077 VDKYFNKKEEE

>member
-1 MIYKQIGFQ
+1 MAT
-10 SDNNQEG
+10 N
-17 KDIMAINKEDLY
+17 KDDLY

-34 PRFAVVISVFIVI
+34 PRFAVVISVLIVI

-65 PPQVSVSASY
+65 PPQVTISASY

-85 SVASLL
+85 SIASLL
-91 ESELNGVKDMLYMSS
+91 ESQLNGVQDMIYMSS
-106 TSYDASYSLD
+106 TSYDNAYSLT

-135 IQQVQALL
+135 LQQVQSLL
-143 PSDVT
+143 PQEVLQ
-148 AQGVTAETQVGGTGA
+148 QGITAENKVGGAGA
-163 IILNLASDNDSWSQL
+163 IILNLASDNGSWNQL

-190 AIKRISGVGSVN
+190 AIKRINGVGSVN

-218 KLASYKVSIS
+218 KLASYKVTI
-228 EIKTAIQNQNAQF
+228 EEIQNAIRTQNAQI
-241 ATGALGDQP
+241 ATGALGDLP
-250 TDANPSL
+250 TNANPSL
-257 KLSLLTKGRLQTP
+257 KLSLLTKGRLQSP
-270 EEFGNIIV
+270 EEFGNIVV

-285 NVRLKELARIELGAK
+285 KIRLKELARVELGAK
-300 TYTKFGLVDTKPG
+300 SYSMFGIVDTTPA

-323 ANTIEICNNVYKT
+323 ANTVEICENVHKVIE
-336 MDELSRTLPDSLKLD
+336 ELSETMPDSLKLD
-351 IMMDSST
+351 VMLDSST
-358 FINESMSEVEFTII
+358 FITESMDEVEFTIL

-385 LGDFNATLI
+385 LGDFKATLI

-408 ALKVLGM
+408 ALKALGM
-415 SLNLLTLFALV
+415 SMNLLTLFALV

-436 IVVIENVKRHMETGK
+436 IVVIENVKRHIEDGK
-451 SAVEATQISMKEV
+451 SAIEATQITMGEV
-464 GGSLVAMASVLMAV
+464 GGSLVAMAAVLMAV

-504 ALSAICALSL
+504 AFSAVCALSL

-522 LKTSKPKQN
+522 LKPSKKKETNKPN
-531 DKLTWLKIAQEYIN
+531 WLKTAEEYIN
-545 RGLAIFNENFNKLTN
+545 TGLVIFNENFDKLTK
-560 YYLDI
+560 YYIEL

-571 DQKLTIITYIAI
+571 DQKLTIITYIAV

-590 FKIIPTGFIPD
+590 FKVIPTGFIPD
-601 EDQGTLIA
+601 EDQGMLITVV
-609 AITLPDGASLNRTKD
+609 TLPDGASLNRTED
-624 VCIKFTKAIEDIE
+624 VCVKFIKKIEQIE
-637 GIDKDRIIA
+637 GIDKDRTIA
-646 FGGMGPSNQANVVIQ
+646 FGGMGPSNQATIIIQ
-661 LKEWG
+661 LTEWG
-666 ERKVGPIGWVIRKIQ
+666 ERKVNPIDWVIRKIQ
-681 GRPTNLSHNAI
+681 GRQTDLSHNGI
-692 LGEIYKRTSDI
+692 LTEIYKRTADI

-717 GLGMMGGFEFQLLST
+717 GLGMSGGFEYQLLST
-732 GNANFQ
+732 GNASVQ
-738 DIAATAA
+738 DIAA
-745 EFAGMANQDAALQNV
+745 FANDFIEKANEDPALQRV

-769 QYLLNIDYDKA
+769 QYQLDIDYEKA
-780 LAQGVDISELQNTLS
+780 LAQGVDINELHNTLA
-795 STLSYSYL
+795 STLSYSYV

-827 EDLQKIYVINTK
+827 EDLQKIFVINK
-839 GEPVPVMTMMNAKQ
+839 NGSPVPIMTMIKPKQ

-859 ITRFNQFRSAKIQ
+859 ITRFNQFRAAQIQ
-872 GSQANGKSSGEAM
+872 GSPANGKSSGDAM
-885 NAMEALA
+885 KAMVNLS
-892 KKTLPRDYSFA
+892 KKNLPHDYTYK
-903 WSGTSLQERESSG
+903 WSGTSLQEQESSG
-916 QTGIVVGFALLF
+916 QTGIVIGFALLF
-928 VYLFLVALYESWTI
+928 VYLFLVALYESWMI

-948 ISPVALVGALIF
+948 ISPVAFVGALIF

-978 LIGLAAK
+978 LMGLAAK

-993 AKDEHEVN
+993 AKEEHEKK
-1001 GLTIYDAAVKAAE
+1001 GLSIQEAAIQAAL

-1032 PLLFAT
+1032 PLLFAS

-1056 IVAATLGTIL
+1056 IVAATLGTVL
-1066 TPAFYVIIQNF
+1066 TPAFYVIIQDM
-1077 VDKKWNNKADN
+1077 VDKKFNSKRELENYEK

>member
-1 MIYKQIGFQ
+1 
-10 SDNNQEG
+10 
-17 KDIMAINKEDLY
+17 MAINKKDLY

-34 PRFAVVISVFIVI
+34 PRFAVVISTLIVI

-65 PPQVSVSASY
+65 PPQVTITASY

-85 SVASLL
+85 SIASLL
-91 ESELNGVKDMLYMSS
+91 ESQLNGVQDMIYMSS
-106 TSYDASYSLD
+106 TSYDNAYNLT

-135 IQQVQALL
+135 LQQVQSLL
-143 PSDVT
+143 PQEVVQ
-148 AQGVTAETQVGGTGA
+148 QGITAENKVGGAGA
-163 IILNLASDNDSWSQL
+163 IILNLASENDSWNQL

-190 AIKRISGVGSVN
+190 AIKRINGVGSVN

-218 KLASYKVSIS
+218 KLASYKVTIS
-228 EIKTAIQNQNAQF
+228 EIRTAIQNQNIQLSA
-241 ATGALGDQP
+241 GALGDLP

-270 EEFGNIIV
+270 EEFGNIII

-285 NVRLKELARIELGAK
+285 KIRLKELSRVELGAK
-300 TYTKFGLVDTKPG
+300 SYSMFGIIDGKPA
-313 ALIQVMPLPG
+313 ALLQVMPLPG
-323 ANTIEICNNVYKT
+323 ANTVEICNNIYKT
-336 MDELSRTLPDSLKLD
+336 IEELSLTLPDSLKLD
-351 IMMDSST
+351 IIMDSST
-358 FINESMSEVEFTII
+358 FINESMSEVEFTIL

-385 LGDFNATLI
+385 LGDFKATLI

-408 ALKVLGM
+408 ALKALGM

-436 IVVIENVKRHMETGK
+436 IVVIENVKRHIEEGK
-451 SAVEATQISMKEV
+451 SALEATQITMGEV
-464 GGSLVAMASVLMAV
+464 GGSLIAMAAVLMAV

-485 TGLSGTMYK
+485 SGLSGTMYK

-504 ALSAICALSL
+504 AVSAICALSL
-514 SPAMCSII
+514 SPAMCSIL
-522 LKTSKPKQN
+522 LKPAKKKKDKKPS
-531 DKLTWLKIAQEYIN
+531 LLKMVEEYLDIIKEYIN
-545 RGLAIFNENFNKLTN
+545 KGLAIFNDKFDKLTN
-560 YYLDI
+560 YYIEL

-571 DQKLTIITYIAI
+571 NKKLTIIVYVSI

-590 FKIIPTGFIPD
+590 FKVIPTGFIPD
-601 EDQGTLIA
+601 EDQGMLISVV
-609 AITLPDGASLNRTKD
+609 TLPDGASLNRTED
-624 VCIKFTKAIEDIE
+624 VCKKFIKAIDGIE
-637 GIDKDRIIA
+637 GIDKDRVIA
-646 FGGMGPSNQANVVIQ
+646 FGGFGPSNQATIIII

-666 ERKVGPIGWVIRKIQ
+666 ERQVGLIDWVVRTVKGKQ
-681 GRPTNLSHNAI
+681 TDLSHNGI
-692 LGEIYKRTSDI
+692 LTEIYKRTADI
-703 NEASIFTLSPPAID
+703 TEASIFTLSPPAID
-717 GLGMMGGFEFQLLST
+717 GLGMAGGFEYQLMST
-732 GNANFQ
+732 GNASVQ
-738 DIAATAA
+738 DLAAFANEFIAK
-745 EFAGMANQDAALQNV
+745 ANQDPALQNV

-769 QYLLNIDYDKA
+769 QYQLDIDYEKA
-780 LAQGVDISELQNTLS
+780 LAQGVDIYELHNTLA
-795 STLSYSYL
+795 STLSYAYI

-827 EDLQKIYVINTK
+827 EDLQKIFVMNK
-839 GEPVPVMTMMNAKQ
+839 NGQPVPIMTMITPKQ

-859 ITRFNQFRSAKIQ
+859 ITRFNQFRSAQIQ
-872 GSQANGKSSGEAM
+872 GAPASGKSSGDAM
-885 NAMEALA
+885 KAMINLS
-892 KKTLPRDYSFA
+892 KKNLPHDYTFA
-903 WSGTSLQERESSG
+903 WSGTSLQEQESSG
-916 QTGIVVGFALLF
+916 QTGLVVGFALLF
-928 VYLFLVALYESWTI
+928 VYLFLVALYESWMI

-960 QLMMGQSLDLYS
+960 QLMMGQALDLYS

-993 AKDEHEVN
+993 AKEEHEAN
-1001 GLTIYDAAVKAAE
+1001 GLNIYDAAIKASL

-1056 IVAATLGTIL
+1056 IVAATLGTVL
-1066 TPAFYVIIQNF
+1066 TPAFYVIVQETI
-1077 VDKKWNNKADN
+1077 DKYFNSKQESEDYEI

>member
-1 MIYKQIGFQ
+1 
-10 SDNNQEG
+10 
-17 KDIMAINKEDLY
+17 MAINKKDLY

-34 PRFAVVISVFIVI
+34 PRFSVVISAIIVI

-65 PPQVSVSASY
+65 PPQVTISAYY
-75 PGASAAVIES
+75 PGASASVIES

-91 ESELNGVKDMLYMSS
+91 ESQLNGVQDMIYMSS
-106 TSYDASYSLD
+106 TSYDGAYNLN

-135 IQQVQALL
+135 LQQVQSLL
-143 PSDVT
+143 PQEVMQ
-148 AQGVTAETQVGGTGA
+148 QGITAENKVGGAGA
-163 IILNLASDNDSWSQL
+163 IILNLASDNDSWNQL

-190 AIKRISGVGSVN
+190 AIKRINGVGSVN

-210 MRIWLDPA
+210 IRIWLDPT
-218 KLASYKVSIS
+218 KLASYQVPIS
-228 EIKTAIQNQNAQF
+228 EIKNAIANQNIQIP
-241 ATGALGDQP
+241 TGALGDQP

-270 EEFGNIIV
+270 EEFGNIVV

-285 NVRLKELARIELGAK
+285 KLRLKELSRVELGAK
-300 TYTKFGLVDTKPG
+300 SYNMFGIVNTKPA

-323 ANTIEICNNVYKT
+323 ANTVEICNNIYKT
-336 MDELSRTLPDSLKLD
+336 IDELSQTFPDSLKLD

-358 FINESMSEVEFTII
+358 FINESMNEVEFTIL

-385 LGDFNATLI
+385 LGDFKATLI

-408 ALKVLGM
+408 ALKALGM

-436 IVVIENVKRHMETGK
+436 IVVIENVKRHMEEGK
-451 SAVEATQISMKEV
+451 SAIEATQITMGEV
-464 GGSLVAMASVLMAV
+464 GSSLVAMAAVLMAV

-485 TGLSGTMYK
+485 SGLSGTMYK

-504 ALSAICALSL
+504 AFSAVCALSL

-522 LKTSKPKQN
+522 LKPSKKKLEKQSWI
-531 DKLTWLKIAQEYIN
+531 KVAEEYIN
-545 RGLAIFNENFNKLTN
+545 KGIAIFNEQFDRLTK
-560 YYLDI
+560 YYIDL

-571 DQKLTIITYIAI
+571 DKKLTIITYVAI
-583 VLLMLGL
+583 VLLMFGL
-590 FKIIPTGFIPD
+590 FKVIPTGFIPD
-601 EDQGTLIA
+601 EDQGMLISVV
-609 AITLPDGASLNRTKD
+609 TLPDGASLNRTKD
-624 VCIKFTKAIEDIE
+624 VCIKFIKAIEDIE
-637 GIDKDRIIA
+637 GIDKDRVIA
-646 FGGMGPSNQANVVIQ
+646 FGGFGPSNQANIVIQ
-661 LKEWG
+661 LTEWG
-666 ERKVGPIGWVIRKIQ
+666 ERKVNPISWVIRKIQ
-681 GRPTNLSHNAI
+681 GKQTDLSHNGI
-692 LGEIYKRTSDI
+692 LNEIYKRTADI

-717 GLGMMGGFEFQLLST
+717 GLGMAGGFEYQLMST
-732 GNANFQ
+732 GNASVQ
-738 DIAATAA
+738 DLAAFANEFIAS
-745 EFAGMANQDAALQNV
+745 ANQDPALQSV

-769 QYLLNIDYDKA
+769 QYQLDIDYEKA
-780 LAQGVDISELQNTLS
+780 LAQGVDLSELHNTLA
-795 STLSYSYL
+795 STLSYSYI

-827 EDLQKIYVINTK
+827 EDLQKIFVINTK
-839 GEPVPVMTMMNAKQ
+839 GKPVPIMTMITPKQ

-859 ITRFNQFRSAKIQ
+859 ITRFNQFRSAQIQ
-872 GSQANGKSSGEAM
+872 GVPANGKSSGEAM
-885 NAMEALA
+885 NAMTKLS
-892 KKTLPRDYSFA
+892 KKILPHDYTFA
-903 WSGTSLQERESSG
+903 WSGTSLQELESSG
-916 QTGIVVGFALLF
+916 QTGLVVGFALLF
-928 VYLFLVALYESWTI
+928 VYLFLVALYESWMI

-948 ISPVALVGALIF
+948 ISPVAVVGALIF
-960 QLMMGQSLDLYS
+960 QLMMGQALDLYS

-993 AKDEHEVN
+993 AKEEHEAH
-1001 GLTIYDAAVKAAE
+1001 GLSIYDAAIKAAL

-1032 PLLFAT
+1032 PLLFAS

-1046 SVGSTVIGGM
+1046 SVGATVIGGM
-1056 IVAATLGTIL
+1056 IVAATLGTVL
-1066 TPAFYVIIQNF
+1066 TPAFYVIIQDL
-1077 VDKKWNNKADN
+1077 VDKYFNSRKDEDYDIQ

>member
-1 MIYKQIGFQ
+1 
-10 SDNNQEG
+10 
-17 KDIMAINKEDLY
+17 MAINKEDLY

-34 PRFAVVISVFIVI
+34 PRFAVVISVIIVI

-65 PPQVSVSASY
+65 PPQVTISAYY
-75 PGASAAVIES
+75 PGASASVIES
-85 SVASLL
+85 SIASLL
-91 ESELNGVKDMLYMSS
+91 ESQLNGVKDMIYMSS
-106 TSYDASYSLD
+106 TSYDGAYNLN

-126 VNLMNVQNK
+126 INLMNVQNK
-135 IQQVQALL
+135 LQQVQSLL
-143 PSDVT
+143 PQEVMQ
-148 AQGVTAETQVGGTGA
+148 QGLTAENKVGGAGA
-163 IILNLASDNDSWSQL
+163 IILNLASDNESWNQL

-190 AIKRISGVGSVN
+190 AIKRINGVGSVN

-218 KLASYKVSIS
+218 KLASYKVTIA
-228 EIKTAIQNQNAQF
+228 EIQNAIRTQNVQLSA
-241 ATGALGDQP
+241 GALGDKP
-250 TDANPSL
+250 TNANPSL

-270 EEFGNIIV
+270 EEFGNIII
-278 RSNSDGS
+278 RSNKDGS
-285 NVRLKELARIELGAK
+285 KLRLKELSRVELGAK
-300 TYTKFGLVDTKPG
+300 SYSMFGIVDGKPA

-323 ANTIEICNNVYKT
+323 ANTVEICNNIYKT
-336 MDELSRTLPDSLKLD
+336 MDELSQTLPDSLKLD
-351 IMMDSST
+351 IMMDSSV
-358 FINESMSEVEFTII
+358 FINESMDEVEFTIL

-385 LGDFNATLI
+385 LGDFKATLI
-394 PCVTIPVSLIGTFI
+394 PCVTIPVSLVGTFI
-408 ALKVLGM
+408 ALKALGM

-436 IVVIENVKRHMETGK
+436 IVVIENVKRHIEDGK
-451 SAVEATQISMKEV
+451 SALEATQITMGEV
-464 GGSLVAMASVLMAV
+464 GGSLVAMAAVLMAV

-485 TGLSGTMYK
+485 SGLSGTMYK

-504 ALSAICALSL
+504 AFSAVCALSL

-522 LKTSKPKQN
+522 LKPAKKKEN
-531 DKLTWLKIAQEYIN
+531 DKLAWVKTAKEYIN
-545 RGLAIFNENFNKLTN
+545 KGLEIFNEKFDKLTD
-560 YYLDI
+560 YYIEL

-571 DQKLTIITYIAI
+571 DKKLTIITYVAI

-590 FKIIPTGFIPD
+590 FKVIPTGFIPD
-601 EDQGTLIA
+601 EDQGMLISVV
-609 AITLPDGASLNRTKD
+609 TLPDGASLNRTEA
-624 VCIKFTKAIEDIE
+624 VCNKFIRAIDGIE
-637 GIDKDRIIA
+637 GIDKDRVIA
-646 FGGMGPSNQANVVIQ
+646 FGGFGPSNQATIVIQ

-666 ERKVGPIGWVIRKIQ
+666 ERKVNPIDWVFRIIQ
-681 GRPTNLSHNAI
+681 GRQTDLSHNGI
-692 LGEIYKRTSDI
+692 LTEIYKRTADI

-717 GLGMMGGFEFQLLST
+717 GLGMAGGFEYQLMST
-732 GNANFQ
+732 GNASVQ
-738 DIAATAA
+738 DLAAFANEFIAK
-745 EFAGMANQDAALQNV
+745 ANQDPALQNV

-769 QYLLNIDYDKA
+769 QYQLDIDYEKA
-780 LAQGVDISELQNTLS
+780 LAQGVDLNELHNTLA
-795 STLSYSYL
+795 STLSYSYI

-827 EDLQKIYVINTK
+827 EDLHKIYVMNK
-839 GEPVPVMTMMNAKQ
+839 NGQPVPIMTMITPKQ

-859 ITRFNQFRSAKIQ
+859 ITRFNQFRAAQIQ
-872 GSQANGKSSGEAM
+872 GSPANGKSSGDAM
-885 NAMEALA
+885 KAMVNLS
-892 KKTLPRDYSFA
+892 KKNLPHDYTFA
-903 WSGTSLQERESSG
+903 WSGTSLQELESSG

-928 VYLFLVALYESWTI
+928 VYLFLVALYESWMI

-948 ISPVALVGALIF
+948 ISPVAIVGALIF
-960 QLMMGQSLDLYS
+960 QLMMGQALDLYS

-993 AKDEHEVN
+993 AKEEHEAH
-1001 GLTIYDAAVKAAE
+1001 GLNIYDAAIKASL

-1032 PLLFAT
+1032 PLLFAS

-1056 IVAATLGTIL
+1056 IVAATLGTVL
-1066 TPAFYVIIQNF
+1066 TPAFYVIIQDL
-1077 VDKKWNNKADN
+1077 VDKKFNNRKED

>member
-1 MIYKQIGFQ
+1 
-10 SDNNQEG
+10 
-17 KDIMAINKEDLY
+17 MAINKEDLY

-34 PRFAVVISVFIVI
+34 PRFAVVISAFIVI

-65 PPQVSVSASY
+65 PPQVTITASY

-85 SVASLL
+85 SIASLL
-91 ESELNGVKDMLYMSS
+91 ESQLNGVKDMIYMSS
-106 TSYDASYSLD
+106 TSYDNAYNLT
-116 IYFKTGTDND
+116 IFFKTGTDND
-126 VNLMNVQNK
+126 INLMNVQNK
-135 IQQVQALL
+135 LQQVQSLL
-143 PSDVT
+143 PQEVVQ
-148 AQGVTAETQVGGTGA
+148 QGLTAENKVGGAGA
-163 IILNLASDNDSWSQL
+163 IILNLASENESWNQL

-190 AIKRISGVGSVN
+190 AIKRINGVGSVN

-218 KLASYKVSIS
+218 KLASYKVTIA
-228 EIKTAIQNQNAQF
+228 EIQNAIRNQNIQLSA
-241 ATGALGDQP
+241 GALGDKP
-250 TDANPSL
+250 TNANPSL

-270 EEFGNIIV
+270 EEFGNIII

-285 NVRLKELARIELGAK
+285 KLRLKEVSRVELGAK
-300 TYTKFGLVDTKPG
+300 SYSMFGIVDGKPA

-323 ANTIEICNNVYKT
+323 ANTVEICNNIYKT
-336 MDELSRTLPDSLKLD
+336 MDELSQTLPDSLKLD
-351 IMMDSST
+351 IMMDSSV
-358 FINESMSEVEFTII
+358 FINESMDEVEFTIL

-385 LGDFNATLI
+385 LGDFKATLI
-394 PCVTIPVSLIGTFI
+394 PCVTIPVSLVGTFI
-408 ALKVLGM
+408 ALKALGM

-436 IVVIENVKRHMETGK
+436 IVVIENVKRHIEDGK
-451 SAVEATQISMKEV
+451 SAIEATQITMGEV
-464 GGSLVAMASVLMAV
+464 GGSLVAMAAVLMAV

-485 TGLSGTMYK
+485 SGLSGTMYK

-504 ALSAICALSL
+504 GFSAVCALSL

-522 LKTSKPKQN
+522 LKPSKKKEH
-531 DKLTWLKIAQEYIN
+531 DKLTWLKIAEEYVN
-545 RGLAIFNENFNKLTN
+545 KGLTYFNEKFDKLTN
-560 YYLDI
+560 YYIDL

-571 DQKLTIITYIAI
+571 DKKLTIITYVAI

-601 EDQGTLIA
+601 EDQGMLISVV
-609 AITLPDGASLNRTKD
+609 TLPDGASLNRTEA
-624 VCIKFTKAIEDIE
+624 VCNKFIRAIDGIE
-637 GIDKDRIIA
+637 GVDKDRVIA
-646 FGGMGPSNQANVVIQ
+646 FGGFGPSNQATIVIQ

-666 ERKVGPIGWVIRKIQ
+666 ERKVSLIGKVVRAIQ
-681 GRPTNLSHNAI
+681 GKQTDLSHNGI
-692 LGEIYKRTSDI
+692 LTEIYKRTADI

-717 GLGMMGGFEFQLLST
+717 GLGMAGGFEYQLMST
-732 GNANFQ
+732 GNASVQ
-738 DIAATAA
+738 DLASFANEFIAK
-745 EFAGMANQDAALQNV
+745 ANQDPALQNV

-769 QYLLNIDYDKA
+769 QYQLDIDYEKA
-780 LAQGVDISELQNTLS
+780 LAQGVDLNELHNTLA
-795 STLSYSYL
+795 STLSYSYI

-816 MQAEGDYRNKI
+816 MQAESDYRNKI
-827 EDLQKIYVINTK
+827 EDLHKIFVINTK
-839 GEPVPVMTMMNAKQ
+839 GQPVPIMTMITPHQ

-859 ITRFNQFRSAKIQ
+859 ITRFNQFRSAQIQ
-872 GSQANGKSSGEAM
+872 GSPASGKSSGEAM
-885 NAMEALA
+885 KAMTDLS
-892 KKTLPRDYSFA
+892 KKNLPHDYTFA
-903 WSGTSLQERESSG
+903 WSGTSLQELESSG
-916 QTGIVVGFALLF
+916 QTGLVVGFALLF
-928 VYLFLVALYESWTI
+928 VYLFLVALYESWMI

-948 ISPVALVGALIF
+948 ISPVAVVGALVF
-960 QLMMGQSLDLYS
+960 QLMMGQALDLYS

-993 AKDEHEVN
+993 AKEEHEAH
-1001 GLTIYDAAVKAAE
+1001 GLSIYDAAIKAAL

-1032 PLLFAT
+1032 PLLFAS

-1056 IVAATLGTIL
+1056 LVAATLGTVL
-1066 TPAFYVIIQNF
+1066 TPAFYVIIQDV
-1077 VDKKWNNKADN
+1077 VDKKFNNKKDEEDEI

>member
-1 MIYKQIGFQ
+1 
-10 SDNNQEG
+10 
-17 KDIMAINKEDLY
+17 MAINKEDLY

-34 PRFAVVISVFIVI
+34 PRFAVVISVIIVI

-52 LFGLQQ
+52 LFGLRQ

-65 PPQVSVSASY
+65 PPQVTISAYY
-75 PGASAAVIES
+75 PGASASVIES
-85 SVASLL
+85 SIASLL
-91 ESELNGVKDMLYMSS
+91 ESQLNGVKDMIYMSS
-106 TSYDASYSLD
+106 TSYDGAYNLN

-126 VNLMNVQNK
+126 INLMNVQNK
-135 IQQVQALL
+135 LQQVQSLL
-143 PSDVT
+143 PQEVMQ
-148 AQGVTAETQVGGTGA
+148 QGLTAENKVGGAGA
-163 IILNLASDNDSWSQL
+163 IILNLASDNESWNQL

-190 AIKRISGVGSVN
+190 AIKRINGVGSVN

-218 KLASYKVSIS
+218 KLASYKVTIA
-228 EIKTAIQNQNAQF
+228 EIQNAIRTQNVQLSA
-241 ATGALGDQP
+241 GALGDKP
-250 TDANPSL
+250 TNANPSL

-270 EEFGNIIV
+270 EEFGNIII
-278 RSNSDGS
+278 RSNKDGS
-285 NVRLKELARIELGAK
+285 KLRLKEVSRVELGAK
-300 TYTKFGLVDTKPG
+300 SYSMFGIVDGKPA

-323 ANTIEICNNVYKT
+323 ANTVEICNNIYKT
-336 MDELSRTLPDSLKLD
+336 MDELSQTLPDSLKLD
-351 IMMDSST
+351 IMMDSSV
-358 FINESMSEVEFTII
+358 FINESMDEVEFTIL

-385 LGDFNATLI
+385 LGDFKATLI
-394 PCVTIPVSLIGTFI
+394 PCVTIPVSLVGTFI
-408 ALKVLGM
+408 ALKALGM

-436 IVVIENVKRHMETGK
+436 IVVIENVKRHIEDGK
-451 SAVEATQISMKEV
+451 SALEATQITMGEV
-464 GGSLVAMASVLMAV
+464 GGSLVAMAAVLMAV

-504 ALSAICALSL
+504 AFSAVCALSL

-522 LKTSKPKQN
+522 LKPSKKKEN
-531 DKLTWLKIAQEYIN
+531 DKLPWLKIAKEYIN
-545 RGLAIFNENFNKLTN
+545 KGLEIFNEKFNKLTD
-560 YYLDI
+560 YYIEL

-571 DQKLTIITYIAI
+571 DKKLTIITYVAI

-590 FKIIPTGFIPD
+590 FKVIPTGFIPD
-601 EDQGTLIA
+601 EDQGMLISVV
-609 AITLPDGASLNRTKD
+609 TLPDGASLNRTEA
-624 VCIKFTKAIEDIE
+624 VCNKFIRAIDGIE
-637 GIDKDRIIA
+637 GIDKDRVIA
-646 FGGMGPSNQANVVIQ
+646 FGGFGPSNQATIVIQ

-666 ERKVGPIGWVIRKIQ
+666 ERKVNPIDWVFRIIQ
-681 GRPTNLSHNAI
+681 GRQTDLSHNGI
-692 LGEIYKRTSDI
+692 LTEIYKRTADI

-717 GLGMMGGFEFQLLST
+717 GLGMAGGFEYQLMST
-732 GNANFQ
+732 GNASVQ
-738 DIAATAA
+738 DLAAFANEFIAK
-745 EFAGMANQDAALQNV
+745 ANQDPSLQNV

-769 QYLLNIDYDKA
+769 QYQLDIDYEKA
-780 LAQGVDISELQNTLS
+780 LAQGVDLNELHNTLA
-795 STLSYSYL
+795 STLSYSYI

-827 EDLQKIYVINTK
+827 EDLHKIYVMNK
-839 GEPVPVMTMMNAKQ
+839 NGQPVPIMTMITPKQ

-859 ITRFNQFRSAKIQ
+859 ITRFNQFRAAQIQ
-872 GSQANGKSSGEAM
+872 GSPANGKSSGDAM
-885 NAMEALA
+885 KAMVNLS
-892 KKTLPRDYSFA
+892 KKNLPHDYTFA
-903 WSGTSLQERESSG
+903 WSGTSLQELESSG

-928 VYLFLVALYESWTI
+928 VYLFLVALYESWMI

-948 ISPVALVGALIF
+948 ISPVAIVGALIF
-960 QLMMGQSLDLYS
+960 QLMMGQALDLYS

-993 AKDEHEVN
+993 AKEEHEAH
-1001 GLTIYDAAVKAAE
+1001 GLNIYDAAIKASL

-1032 PLLFAT
+1032 PLLFAS

-1056 IVAATLGTIL
+1056 IVAATLGTVL
-1066 TPAFYVIIQNF
+1066 TPAFYVIIQDL
-1077 VDKKWNNKADN
+1077 VDKKFNTHNENC

>member
-1 MIYKQIGFQ
+1 MGIK
-10 SDNNQEG
+10 
-17 KDIMAINKEDLY
+17 KEDLY

-34 PRFAVVISVFIVI
+34 PRFAVVISALIVI

-65 PPQVSVSASY
+65 PPQVTISAYY

-85 SVASLL
+85 SIASLL
-91 ESELNGVKDMLYMSS
+91 ESQLNGVQDMIYMSS
-106 TSYDASYSLD
+106 TSYDGAYNLT
-116 IYFKTGTDND
+116 IFFKTGTDND
-126 VNLMNVQNK
+126 INLMNVQNK
-135 IQQVQALL
+135 LQQVQSLL
-143 PSDVT
+143 PQEVLQ
-148 AQGVTAETQVGGTGA
+148 QGLTAENKVGGAGA
-163 IILNLASDNDSWSQL
+163 IILNLASEDESWNQL

-190 AIKRISGVGSVN
+190 AIKRINGVGSVN

-218 KLASYKVSIS
+218 KLASYKVTIA
-228 EIKTAIQNQNAQF
+228 EIRNAIQNQNIQLSA
-241 ATGALGDQP
+241 GALGDQP

-285 NVRLKELARIELGAK
+285 KLRLKELSRVELGAK
-300 TYTKFGLVDTKPG
+300 SYSMFGIVNTKPA

-323 ANTIEICNNVYKT
+323 ANTVEICNSIYKT
-336 MDELSRTLPDSLKLD
+336 MDELSQTFPDSLKLD

-358 FINESMSEVEFTII
+358 FINESMSEVEFTIV

-377 VILIIFVF
+377 VILIIFIF
-385 LGDFNATLI
+385 LGDFKATLI

-408 ALKVLGM
+408 ALKALGM

-436 IVVIENVKRHMETGK
+436 IVVIENVKRHIEEGK
-451 SAVEATQISMKEV
+451 SALEATQITMGEV
-464 GGSLVAMASVLMAV
+464 GSSLVAMAAVLMAV

-485 TGLSGTMYK
+485 SGLSGTMYK

-504 ALSAICALSL
+504 AFSAICALSL

-522 LKTSKPKQN
+522 LNPSKKKKDFDKFPWVKT
-531 DKLTWLKIAQEYIN
+531 IQEYLN
-545 RGLAIFNENFNKLTN
+545 KGLAIFNEYFDKLTT
-560 YYLDI
+560 YYIDV
-565 VKKFVH
+565 VKKFII
-571 DQKLTIITYIAI
+571 DKKLTIITYVAI

-590 FKIIPTGFIPD
+590 FKVIPTGFIPD
-601 EDQGTLIA
+601 EDQGMLISVV
-609 AITLPDGASLNRTKD
+609 TLPDGASLNRTKD
-624 VCIKFTKAIEDIE
+624 VCVKFIKQIEDIE
-637 GIDKDRIIA
+637 GIDRNRVIA
-646 FGGMGPSNQANVVIQ
+646 FGGFGPSNQASIVIQ
-661 LKEWG
+661 LTEWG
-666 ERKVGPIGWVIRKIQ
+666 ERKVNPISWVIRKIQ
-681 GRPTNLSHNAI
+681 GKQTDLSHNGI
-692 LGEIYKRTSDI
+692 LSEIYKRTADI
-703 NEASIFTLSPPAID
+703 NEAAIFTLSPPAID
-717 GLGMMGGFEFQLLST
+717 GLGMAGGFEYQLMST
-732 GNANFQ
+732 GNASVQ
-738 DIAATAA
+738 DIAAFA
-745 EFAGMANQDAALQNV
+745 ENFIAQANQDPSLQNV

-769 QYLLNIDYDKA
+769 QYQLDIDYEKA
-780 LAQGVDISELQNTLS
+780 LAQGVDLSELHNTLA
-795 STLSYSYL
+795 STLSYAYI

-827 EDLQKIYVINTK
+827 EDLQKIFVINTK
-839 GEPVPVMTMMNAKQ
+839 GQPVPIMTMITPKQ

-859 ITRFNQFRSAKIQ
+859 ITRFNQFRAAQIQ
-872 GSQANGKSSGEAM
+872 GSPANGKSSGDAM
-885 NAMEALA
+885 KAMQNLS
-892 KKTLPRDYSFA
+892 KKLLPRDYTYA
-903 WSGTSLQERESSG
+903 WSGTSLQEKESSG
-916 QTGIVVGFALLF
+916 QTGLVVGFALLF
-928 VYLFLVALYESWTI
+928 VYLFLVALYESWMI

-948 ISPVALVGALIF
+948 ISPVAIVGALIF
-960 QLMMGQSLDLYS
+960 QLMMGQALDLYS

-993 AKDEHEVN
+993 AKEEHEAH
-1001 GLTIYDAAVKAAE
+1001 GLNIHDAAVKAAL

-1032 PLLFAT
+1032 PLLFAS

-1056 IVAATLGTIL
+1056 IVAATIGTVL
-1066 TPAFYVIIQNF
+1066 TPAFYVVIQDI
-1077 VDKKWNNKADN
+1077 VDKYFNNKKDDEYEI